1 MKLYELSQQYAQ
13 LVELVEELD
22 EVTFRDTLESIQEE
36 IDDKVE
42 NTAKLMRSFQVDVD
56 ALKLEEKRLADR
68 RIAIEKRIESI
79 KDYLKNQMEVAGID
93 KVKRPTLTVSIA
105 NNPPSVEIE
114 DESLI
119 PFDYMVPQPAR
130 IDKKALLTALKEGQD
145 ISGASIKQTR
155 GVRIR

>member
-1 MKLYELSQQYAQ
+1 
-13 LVELVEELD
+13 
-22 EVTFRDTLESIQEE
+22 
-36 IDDKVE
+36 
-42 NTAKLMRSFQVDVD
+42 MRSFQVDVD

-68 RIAIEKRIESI
+68 RRAIEKRIESI
-79 KDYLKNQMEVAGID
+79 KDYLKNQMEVAGIE